1 MVSLAA
7 INHHNLPRSIMP
19 HDYQQV
25 QQLVRQAG
33 QKAKQ
38 LRQEKF
44 EIAEKEPG
52 DYVTSIDLE
61 LDRLLSASFRAW
73 FPDDTIITEENAD
86 SFQIWQQQENDARC
100 WFIDPIDG
108 TNDFVRGDR
117 HYAVMVGLMERG
129 VPVMGWVY
137 APENDRMFYG
147 GKAIGGVFVQ
157 DAESEP
163 TRLDQQAPSAQFC
176 KIIISHKDKRRYGES
191 VLAAIP
197 TAEFYNL
204 GSFGLKV
211 ADVLLGKACLYIYLN
226 RRVKLWDTVGPLA
239 MAMAAGLV
247 CCDLNGRAIGFSA
260 DFLNPGSLVHN
271 QVILVG
277 WAEHMDTFR
286 HKLNTSLDLSA

>member
-1 MVSLAA
+1 MRYEY
-7 INHHNLPRSIMP
+7 HE
-19 HDYQQV
+19 YQQV

-44 EIAEKEPG
+44 EISEKEPG

-61 LDRLLSASFRAW
+61 LDRLLSASFSDW
-73 FPDDTIITEENAD
+73 FPHDCIITEENAD
-86 SFQIWQQQENDARC
+86 SYQIWQQQEQQANNSRC

-117 HYAVMVGLMERG
+117 HYAVMVGLMEHG
-129 VPVMGWVY
+129 LPVMGWVY
-137 APENDRMFYG
+137 APESDRLFFG
-147 GKAIGGVFVQ
+147 GKAIGGVYVQ
-157 DAESEP
+157 DGDAEP
-163 TRLDQQAPSAQFC
+163 IKLDLRTPEAQFC
-176 KIIISHKDKRRYGES
+176 KIIISHKDKRRYGNA
-191 VLAAIP
+191 VLQAIP

-247 CCDLNGRAIGFSA
+247 CCDLDGQAIGFASEH
-260 DFLNPGSLVHN
+260 LNPGSLVHN

-286 HKLNTSLDLSA
+286 QKLNRSLDLQF

>member
-1 MVSLAA
+1 
-7 INHHNLPRSIMP
+7 
-19 HDYQQV
+19 V

-33 QKAKQ
+33 QKAKH
-38 LRQEKF
+38 LRQAKF
-44 EIAEKEPG
+44 EVTEKEPG
-52 DYVTSIDLE
+52 DYVTSIDLA
-61 LDRLLSASFRAW
+61 LDRFLSESFQEW
-73 FPDDTIITEENAD
+73 FPNDVIITEENTN
-86 SFQIWQQQENDARC
+86 SVQIWQQQSDSSRY

-108 TNDFVRGDR
+108 TNDFVQGDK
-117 HYAVMVGLMERG
+117 HYAVMVGLMEHG
-129 VPVMGWVY
+129 VPIMGWVY
-137 APENDRMFYG
+137 APESDRLFYG
-147 GKAIGGVFVQ
+147 GKAIGGVFIQ
-157 DAESEP
+157 DGDAKPVKLSS
-163 TRLDQQAPSAQFC
+163 QAPERQFC

-211 ADVLLGKACLYIYLN
+211 VDVLLGNACLYIYLN

-247 CCDLNGRAIGFSA
+247 CCDLQGRAIGFST
-260 DFLNPGSLVHN
+260 DHLNPNSLIHN

-286 HKLNTSLDLSA
+286 HKLNQSLDLPV